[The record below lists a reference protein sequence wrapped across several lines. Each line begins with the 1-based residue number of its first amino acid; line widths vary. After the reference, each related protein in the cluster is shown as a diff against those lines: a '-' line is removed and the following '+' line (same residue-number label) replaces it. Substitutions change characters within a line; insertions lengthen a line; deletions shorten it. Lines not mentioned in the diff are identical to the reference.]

1 MMDGLSGM
9 VKTEQE
15 VKQGTKLSDVRVSV
29 PHLTHHLSRKKLTH
43 FPQYDIAQRA
53 DALFIK
59 KNLKLRYFHECSEEH
74 FNEFKNLVSKGM
86 SVDEACVAHSDFGAW
101 MFIESERERFRS

>member
-1 MMDGLSGM
+1 MMNGLGNM

-15 VKQGTKLSDVRVSV
+15 VEQGTKLSDVRILYS
-29 PHLTHHLSRKKLTH
+29 HSIYREKLTR
-43 FPQYDIAQRA
+43 FLQCDIAQRA
-53 DALFIK
+53 DAHFIK

-86 SVDEACVAHSDFGAW
+86 SVDEARAAHSDFGAW